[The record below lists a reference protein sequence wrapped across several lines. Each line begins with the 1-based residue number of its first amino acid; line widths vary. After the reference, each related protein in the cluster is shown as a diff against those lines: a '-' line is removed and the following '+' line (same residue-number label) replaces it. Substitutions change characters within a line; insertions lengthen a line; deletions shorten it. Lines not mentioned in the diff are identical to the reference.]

1 VATGAEEVWTGF
13 EAGSA
18 DGSIRERFNSM
29 GLLTVLGAGLIDGL
43 NPCAFA
49 TIVFFVSYLSL
60 SGRKGRELLLVGGSF
75 TLGVFLTYLG
85 VGLGLSALAQAVGF
99 MSTFGRWV
107 YALTAIICLVL
118 AGISFSDYLKARRG
132 EAGDMALS
140 LPTFLRKRI
149 NAVIRKGQ
157 SARAFVLVAFV
168 TGVAISVIEFACT
181 GQVYLPT
188 IVFVLSDPD
197 LQARAMA
204 YLLLYNIFFVLPLI
218 VVFALAYYGTT
229 SEQFGAVLRKHA
241 SKVKLATAVLFLAL
255 AAWLIYAL
263 LT

>member
-1 VATGAEEVWTGF
+1 
-13 EAGSA
+13 
-18 DGSIRERFNSM
+18 
-29 GLLTVLGAGLIDGL
+29 VLGAGLIDGL

-60 SGRKGRELLLVGGSF
+60 SGRKGRELLLVGAAF

-85 VGLGLSALAQAVGF
+85 VGLGLSALAQAVDF

-107 YALTAIICLVL
+107 YAITAIICLVL
-118 AGISFSDYLKARRG
+118 AGVSIADYIKARRG

-140 LPTFLRKRI
+140 LPTALRKRI

-168 TGVAISVIEFACT
+168 TGIVISVIEFACT

-188 IVFVLSDPD
+188 IIFVLGDPE
-197 LQARAMA
+197 LGSRATL
-204 YLLLYNIFFVLPLI
+204 YLLLYNIAFVLPLI
-218 VVFALAYYGTT
+218 AVFALAYFGTT
-229 SEQFGAVLRKHA
+229 SEQFGVVLRKHA
-241 SKVKLATAVLFLAL
+241 AKVKLATVFLFLAL

-263 LT
+263 LA